1 MKKEAGMLIGTLIV
15 AVIVLVA
22 IIRIRA
28 ANDIVG
34 AAFFDGLSRLF

>member
-1 MKKEAGMLIGTLIV
+1 MKKEAGMFIGTLIV
-15 AVIVLVA
+15 AIIVLIA
-22 IIRIRA
+22 IIGISA